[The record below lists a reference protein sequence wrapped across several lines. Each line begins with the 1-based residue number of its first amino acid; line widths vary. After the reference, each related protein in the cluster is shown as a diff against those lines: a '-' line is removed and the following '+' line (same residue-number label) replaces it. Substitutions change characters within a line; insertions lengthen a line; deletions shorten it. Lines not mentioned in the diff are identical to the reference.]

1 MSSSCK
7 TITHNDSNHAT
18 CRYIF
23 SNCPSI
29 PGRDTMQSSSSSL
42 SLSLSRSDCQQ
53 WLDQDGIFP
62 SQSYSDRIGIG
73 REASGL
79 GESGGGGILLTPDDP
94 RLDQT
99 YAEFPLQSWDTLM
112 DKALRHVD
120 EQQVGCRFVDVGS
133 GMGRISLYAA
143 LSRSRWDVHGIEIS
157 SVLHDKAVEVTE
169 KAVQDNLLVKNN
181 DGDYTTTESS
191 SSTSPPPSSNL
202 SLYLGSALQYTDD
215 DDDDKGRNTISS
227 NTIRSVL
234 SSADLMFLYSTA
246 FPAKNFDPEIGA
258 LVLDPQWSYSMSKS
272 CRSGIVA
279 VTTDRA
285 LDPFY
290 GWELIEKIDVDNPE
304 VFGSSGYISILR
316 K

>member
-1 MSSSCK
+1 
-7 TITHNDSNHAT
+7 
-18 CRYIF
+18 
-23 SNCPSI
+23 
-29 PGRDTMQSSSSSL
+29 MQSSSS

-112 DKALRHVD
+112 DKALLYVD
-120 EQQVGCRFVDVGS
+120 GKQIECRFVDVGS
-133 GMGRISLYAA
+133 GMGRISLYAT
-143 LSRSRWDVHGIEIS
+143 LSRPQWDVHGIEIS
-157 SVLHDKAVEVTE
+157 SVLHDKAVEVSE
-169 KAVQDNLLVKNN
+169 KAVEDKLLVKDNEA
-181 DGDYTTTESS
+181 DYTTTELS
-191 SSTSPPPSSNL
+191 SSTSPSLSSNL
-202 SLYLGSALQYTDD
+202 SLYLGSALQFTVDD
-215 DDDDKGRNTISS
+215 GDDKGKNTYRDAISN

-258 LVLDPQWSYSMSKS
+258 LVLDPQWSYSLSKS
-272 CRSGIVA
+272 CRNGIVA